1 MKAAGISGPI
11 QAPHA
16 SPDNLNSLMG
26 ICLAMREV
34 RDILS
39 DSKKYDAL
47 FDRLAKEREQL
58 DEQHENLRISLRAF
72 DEAKT
77 ASAAELKKAW
87 TDVEAREVA
96 AKKQAEEARSAVA
109 EAREVEDLATR
120 RLAEIENREN
130 HVRDREA
137 FVKAGEDAN
146 REKASELEKAQQ
158 NVERIRESVAKDRGD
173 LDKRLEALNAAR
185 AALG

>member
-1 MKAAGISGPI
+1 MKGAGISGPI

-16 SPDNLNSLMG
+16 TPDNLNTLMG

-34 RDILS
+34 RDILA
-39 DSKKYDAL
+39 DSKRYDQL

-58 DEQHENLRISLRAF
+58 DGQHETLRTSLRAF
-72 DEAKT
+72 DEAKN

-87 TDVEAREVA
+87 SDVETREAA
-96 AKKQAEEARSAVA
+96 AKKQAEEAGAALA
-109 EAREVEDLATR
+109 EAREVADLASR
-120 RLAEIENREN
+120 RLVEVENREN

-137 FVKAGEDAN
+137 FVKAGEASN
-146 REKASELEKAQQ
+146 REKATELEKAQK
-158 NVERIRESVAKDRGD
+158 NVDRIRESVAKDRSD